1 MFVKCTD
8 LSSEYHN
15 LSNNQGQKDRES
27 INLANAELNLAA
39 VQCSY
44 DYFSYVVF
52 FNHIAPF
59 RAPNSVT
66 VLDSSSTSL
75 LVKWNHLPKV
85 DFQGQPIGY
94 NVTYCSD
101 DLECNMNFVSVNFTT
116 NTTTLSNLTVYT
128 MYIVNV
134 LAVSSG
140 GIGPESAIKART
152 GAEGTNVFRIDLY
165 C

>member
-1 MFVKCTD
+1 MLVKCTD
-8 LSSEYHN
+8 LSSEYRYPN
-15 LSNNQGQKDRES
+15 LSKNRGQKDRES

-39 VQCSY
+39 VQCGY
-44 DYFSYVVF
+44 DYFSYVF
-52 FNHIAPF
+52 FHIAPF

-85 DFQGQPIGY
+85 DFQGQPVGY

-134 LAVSSG
+134 SVVSSG
-140 GIGPESAIKART
+140 GIGPESTIKART
-152 GAEGTNVFRIDLY
+152 GAEGTDVFRIDLY

>member
-1 MFVKCTD
+1 MTILV
-8 LSSEYHN
+8 
-15 LSNNQGQKDRES
+15 
-27 INLANAELNLAA
+27 
-39 VQCSY
+39 
-44 DYFSYVVF
+44 
-52 FNHIAPF
+52 
-59 RAPNSVT
+59 
-66 VLDSSSTSL
+66 SSSTSL

-134 LAVSSG
+134 SAVSSG